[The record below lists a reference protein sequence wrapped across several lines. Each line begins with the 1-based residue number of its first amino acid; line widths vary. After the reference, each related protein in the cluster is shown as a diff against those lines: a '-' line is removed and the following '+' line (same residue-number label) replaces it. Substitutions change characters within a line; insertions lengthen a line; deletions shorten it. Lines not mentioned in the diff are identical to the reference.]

1 MIVKE
6 QSANSALMS
15 AIRDKKIEMIHLGEQ
30 YGLLHQN
37 TIRCSQELDDLL
49 NQHLSNKLT

>member
-1 MIVKE
+1 
-6 QSANSALMS
+6 MS